1 MDVWY
6 SRLFNVHAWSEHKQ
20 IADLVDE
27 VFESLSQEEQQQ
39 LTGAS
44 RNKGKTDLK
53 KHLRLVLE
61 DQYVAWK
68 TDPEV
73 CTSIS
78 FNRNNYTVSS
88 RYNGLH
94 ISPRVKDVCD
104 ILITN
109 GYLDIAPG
117 SYNRQNPGLGNR
129 NSRIKPTPK
138 LERLFKNVGLET
150 FELSLD
156 HNRECIILRDKD
168 LEDNKAKDIEYEDT
182 PQTNKMRAE
191 VQAYNQMMLEHYV
204 DVASLEQPFIIRDVK
219 RNGRNIRQHVQIDQT
234 QKFVRRIFSRS
245 SWEMNGRWNG
255 GFWQNLP
262 KELRR
267 EILINDEPTDEIDYS
282 GLHPSILAL
291 EAGSRLEGD
300 PYDLGRQVVPSIP
313 LNQQRAVVKLLVL
326 IAINAKSRPS
336 AFSAYRADHEKYKN
350 NQLEPLLDAFI
361 EKHPYLEDSI
371 CADQGIRLMNVDS
384 EIATHVINRFVAEGK
399 PILSIHDSFIV
410 VREDQNLLRQAM
422 SDACIAVVGADIEA
436 ESRAE
441 KEQEHMAYA
450 TTWRDRDR
458 DYFLDTFVA
467 LLVNK
472 SAGYQ
477 VRYKRWLDRMNDSP
491 S

>member
-1 MDVWY
+1 M
-6 SRLFNVHAWSEHKQ
+6 
-20 IADLVDE
+20 
-27 VFESLSQEEQQQ
+27 
-39 LTGAS
+39 
-44 RNKGKTDLK
+44 
-53 KHLRLVLE
+53 
-61 DQYVAWK
+61 AWK

-326 IAINAKSRPS
+326 IAINAKSRDAAGLGRQPGQ
-336 AFSAYRADHEKYKN
+336 AFPEGYRYAVDKEAR
-350 NQLEPLLDAFI
+350 QEPLWI
-361 EKHPYLEDSI
+361 
-371 CADQGIRLMNVDS
+371 Q
-384 EIATHVINRFVAEGK
+384 
-399 PILSIHDSFIV
+399 
-410 VREDQNLLRQAM
+410 
-422 SDACIAVVGADIEA
+422 
-436 ESRAE
+436 ESRE
-441 KEQEHMAYA
+441 Y
-450 TTWRDRDR
+450 
-458 DYFLDTFVA
+458 
-467 LLVNK
+467 
-472 SAGYQ
+472 
-477 VRYKRWLDRMNDSP
+477 
-491 S
+491 